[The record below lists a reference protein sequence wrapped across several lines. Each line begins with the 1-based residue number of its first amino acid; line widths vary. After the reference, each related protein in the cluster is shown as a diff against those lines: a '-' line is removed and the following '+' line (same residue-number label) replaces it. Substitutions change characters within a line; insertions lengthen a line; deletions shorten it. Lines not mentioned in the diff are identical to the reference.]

1 MTEAV
6 LDGVRDLLPAFRE
19 RADETERLRQVPDA
33 SVKELEETG
42 FFRMLQPQ
50 RFDGLEGDPID
61 FFTAVSLIGSA
72 CGFDRLDLVGAR
84 RPPVAGRPVPRRRA
98 AGGVGRRH
106 VHPPGQLVLRPHRQG
121 DDRRRWLHARGPV
134 ELLLRLGARHMG
146 AARRPRLQRG
156 GPGRRLQAR
165 PTGASSCGP
174 RRSPPR
180 RAPTTS
186 STAGATPS
194 AASTSATPTARAA
207 CTPPAPAP
215 STSRFTSPNP
225 PTAGN
230 PLLGLDLL
238 SDPNIA
244 GAITRAR
251 RSGQPEVLLPPRS
264 PLTPGTGSRLL
275 IVVPVAGGPHR
286 PGAGSDLQGVLLTA
300 LPLPALA
307 ADRPPLLDPTLA
319 IRLTPWTTPPR
330 SAPPAWTP
338 PRAEPPASWS
348 WAPPPTRVPFF
359 VRGQP
364 WALELARPRR

>member
-1 MTEAV
+1 MP
-6 LDGVRDLLPAFRE
+6 GRRSPA
-19 RADETERLRQVPDA
+19 RLRAQAVALQAAALAGFLAALTSAGGGPAAPDEQA
-33 SVKELEETG
+33 LA
-42 FFRMLQPQ
+42 
-50 RFDGLEGDPID
+50 D
-61 FFTAVSLIGSA
+61 
-72 CGFDRLDLVGAR
+72 
-84 RPPVAGRPVPRRRA
+84 RA
-98 AGGVGRRH
+98 AGLARVLEEQVERALTRLAPLARQVATGEPLDWRAFSRALD
-106 VHPPGQLVLRPHRQG
+106 PGDGSPADRSLVLWAPQVP
-121 DDRRRWLHARGPV
+121 A
-134 ELLLRLGARHMG
+134 
-146 AARRPRLQRG
+146 
-156 GPGRRLQAR
+156 QAR
-165 PTGASSCGP
+165 ADYELHSGRHAF
-174 RRSPPR
+174 RSFHIRDPDGQGGLHP
-180 RAPTTS
+180 
-186 STAGATPS
+186 
-194 AASTSATPTARAA
+194 AR
-207 CTPPAPAP
+207 TRPEHFPVHL
-215 STSRFTSPNP
+215 TDP